1 MSRRKFWYQS
11 AAPIRGLPHYRAALA
26 AHALQACPEGV
37 DVTFNGVREERYHGR
52 LPAEMH
58 RYPYAKFVLQMDSIE
73 FAIEAEANGFDAFI
87 IGSFSE
93 PFLAETRSVLD
104 IPVVSL
110 AEASLLTACSL
121 GEQFALV
128 TLSPNYARRL
138 RGVVRR
144 HGLEGRL
151 TDVFAL
157 GTAHDE
163 GSVDAAFA
171 SPQALIEDFSAVAR
185 KAVADGADVVIPAE
199 GLLSELLHAN
209 GIKTIDDAA
218 VLDCVGAALLH
229 ADMMV
234 RLKTALGVGVGR
246 RWAYARPPADL
257 LTELRSGMDRPSKIS
272 LPGSRAG

>member
-1 MSRRKFWYQS
+1 MQRRKFWYQS

-26 AHALQACPEGV
+26 KHALQACPDGV

-52 LPAEMH
+52 LPAELH

-73 FAIEAEANGFDAFI
+73 FAVDAERDGYDAYV

-93 PFLAETRSVLD
+93 PFLAETRSLLD

-121 GEQFALV
+121 AEQFALV
-128 TLSPNYARRL
+128 TLSPSYARRV
-138 RGVVRR
+138 RSVVRR
-144 HGLEGRL
+144 HGLESRL
-151 TDVFAL
+151 TDVHAL
-157 GTAHDE
+157 TTAHDE

-171 SPQALIEDFSAVAR
+171 SPQALIDDFTAVAR
-185 KAVADGADVVIPAE
+185 IAVADGADVVIPSE
-199 GLLSELLHAN
+199 GLLSEFLHAN
-209 GIKTIDDAA
+209 GVKSIDGAT

-234 RLKTALGVGVGR
+234 TLKASLGVGVGR

-257 LTELRSGMDRPSKIS
+257 LKELRAGMGRQ
-272 LPGSRAG
+272 

>member
-1 MSRRKFWYQS
+1 MTKRKFWYQS
-11 AAPIRGLPHYRAALA
+11 AAPIGGLPHYRAALA
-26 AHALQACPEGV
+26 KHAREACPDGV
-37 DVTFNGVREERYHGR
+37 EVTFNGVREERYHGR
-52 LPAEMH
+52 LPAELH

-73 FAIEAEANGFDAFI
+73 FAIQAERDGFDAFV

-121 GEQFALV
+121 AEQFALI
-128 TLSPNYARRL
+128 TLAPSYARRL

-144 HGLEGRL
+144 HGLESRL
-151 TDVFAL
+151 ADVQAL

-163 GSVDAAFA
+163 ASVDAAFA
-171 SPQALIEDFSAVAR
+171 SPQALIDDFTAVAQR
-185 KAVADGADVVIPAE
+185 IVAEGADVVIPAE

-209 GIKTIDDAA
+209 GVKAIAGAT
-218 VLDCVGAALLH
+218 VLDCVGVALLQ

-234 RLKTALGVGVGR
+234 KLKRTLGVGVGR

-257 LTELRSGMDRPSKIS
+257 LKDLRKGMGIQ
-272 LPGSRAG
+272 